1 MCGDVAQLGERQLC
15 KLEATG
21 SNPVISTNCAKPQ
34 KKPIPVSVTFVL
46 HPGFLASLANT
57 MKARKETLFS
67 LYLEDFLLS
76 SRVEGISLGDCYS
89 PENSLWQYMP

>member
-1 MCGDVAQLGERQLC
+1 
-15 KLEATG
+15 
-21 SNPVISTNCAKPQ
+21 
-34 KKPIPVSVTFVL
+34 
-46 HPGFLASLANT
+46 